1 MKKLLTVITSV
12 ILSVTMLVL
21 GPAQLA
27 ASAAAS
33 EKPEYISEV
42 KVGMGQTS
50 DEAAKELL
58 EEGYTILTKEDGSY
72 ADFNEGAGSKSA
84 LKAGP
89 NQKIVYLGYKTT
101 SDASDAITD
110 LAVMNMDGG
119 YSFQEYEIL
128 MDTQMETQVK
138 PFVDRF
144 IATLAEYRENLGKP
158 ADTLNFKRADY
169 YRNLLNKLTD
179 DDTGGK
185 PLGDLLMNETKYEM
199 GDEAYNALSDEE
211 KKNHCDI
218 LTLLMQGNGQAVLL
232 METEL
237 AKSADAMDDTWLDR
251 FLSSDPDSLY
261 NTIKRKNPT
270 MTHSEVNAELDKQYY
285 DTARKIV
292 EKWSAFGEVLAGY
305 DEAFE
310 KTTAVSEV
318 DAEALGEK
326 IDSVGENASQDA
338 AADAAVS
345 ALEAES
351 AMVESGVAA
360 EDVVVWEYLYATEY
374 GDSNL
379 YDFFDRDASEFNTE
393 EGIRE
398 LYPMV
403 DALTAGQIA
412 ALDFL
417 SIKDMILMAYADENG
432 FSSVDTDSM
441 EPASIYEGV
450 NREIYERGGVALT
463 NDALRAK
470 ANAQEKSTSFEL
482 STLGIV
488 LWGCT
493 AVAGAVAMGTAIA
506 DAAMKASEIGKA
518 SQKLA
523 DAQKHLSNIQAQL
536 KKIAETGLNKQ
547 YQVTLTHV
555 EQANINNVNDLTEKL
570 EKTTKEV
577 ASKSSVCKYLAVG
590 FTVAMVILS
599 VVSIIQTVSE
609 LVEYYNVD
617 FAPIPKYIVDE
628 VDITATNEKG
638 EKVMIQNQTAYY
650 KAVLC
655 NRTAGSSDIEKEN
668 YDILLDRND
677 LNGDVGKQWLALYSV
692 KYENG
697 TPILADSL
705 KFVNG
710 SSDLPEGYT
719 TGVHRFG
726 EKGAF
731 NLTSKYYCYNDPN
744 NGTYLFFRNAAS
756 TVKDIAAATGSMFSG
771 GSLAIGAAGGLI
783 VGFVVALM
791 ITKAAKKKEEA

>member
-1 MKKLLTVITSV
+1 MRKLLTVITSV
-12 ILSVTMLVL
+12 ILCMTMLVI
-21 GPAQLA
+21 GPAQLV

-33 EKPEYISEV
+33 DKPEYISEI

-50 DEAAKELL
+50 DEAVKELL

-72 ADFNEGAGSKSA
+72 ADLNENAGSKSA

-101 SDASDAITD
+101 SDATDAITD
-110 LAVMNMDGG
+110 LAVMNMEGG

-138 PFVDRF
+138 PFVERF
-144 IATLAEYRENLGKP
+144 IATLVEYRENLQKP
-158 ADTLNFKRADY
+158 TDSLNYKRANY

-179 DDTGGK
+179 DDTDGK
-185 PLGDLLMNETKYEM
+185 PLGDLLVNKTKYEL
-199 GDEAYNALSDEE
+199 GDEAYDALSDDE

-218 LTLLMQGNGQAVLL
+218 LTLLMQGNGQAVLM
-232 METEL
+232 METML
-237 AKSADAMDDTWLDR
+237 AKSSDSMDDTWLDR
-251 FLSSDPDSLY
+251 FLPSDPDSLY
-261 NTIKRKNPT
+261 NTMKRKNPT
-270 MTHSEVNAELDKQYY
+270 MTRSEINAELDKKYY
-285 DTARKIV
+285 DTARKIAD
-292 EKWSAFGEVLAGY
+292 KWSAFGEVLARY
-305 DEAFE
+305 DESFE
-310 KTTAVSEV
+310 KATAVSEV
-318 DAEALGEK
+318 DAEALGET
-326 IDSVGENASQDA
+326 IDSVGENASE
-338 AADAAVS
+338 DAAVS

-351 AMVESGVAA
+351 TMVESGVAA
-360 EDVVVWEYLYATEY
+360 EDVVVWEYLNATEY
-374 GDSNL
+374 GDSTL
-379 YDFFDRDASEFNTE
+379 FDFFDRDVSELSSE

-403 DALTAGQIA
+403 DALSAGQIA

-432 FSSVDTDSM
+432 FDSVNTDNM

-470 ANAQEKSTSFEL
+470 ANAQSQSTSFEL

-536 KKIAETGLNKQ
+536 KKIAETGINKQ

-555 EQANINNVNDLTEKL
+555 EQANINNVNDLTAKL
-570 EKTTKEV
+570 EKTTQEV

-609 LVEYYNVD
+609 LIEYYNVD

-655 NRTAGSSDIEKEN
+655 NRTAGDTDIEKKN
-668 YDILLDRND
+668 YEILLDRND

-710 SSDLPEGYT
+710 SSELPDGYT
-719 TGVHRFG
+719 AGVHRFG

-744 NGTYLFFRNAAS
+744 NGTYVFFKNAAS
-756 TVKDIAAATGSMFSG
+756 TVKDIAATTGSMFSG

-783 VGFVVALM
+783 IGFVVALM
-791 ITKAAKKKEEA
+791 ITKATKKKEEQLA